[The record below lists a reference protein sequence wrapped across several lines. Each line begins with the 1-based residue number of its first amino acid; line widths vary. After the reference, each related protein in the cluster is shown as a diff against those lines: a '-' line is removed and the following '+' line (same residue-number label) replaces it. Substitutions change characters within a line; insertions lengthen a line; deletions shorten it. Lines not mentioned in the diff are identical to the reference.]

1 MITSL
6 LCMIFAV
13 SIAFALQCEFG
24 MNVGGDIKILM
35 SPYFSG
41 QYAGRTVNVK
51 PSCGNG
57 RNFQII
63 SGTRTVLTLPN
74 CPGGFP
80 SGATVR
86 VTVGGESNVC
96 HRYGLTQEPFQVS
109 LATEWEYATFQQQRE
124 AANHAIVLEEQK
136 KREGL
141 QQCQTKNAQN
151 IRENN
156 GRPILDC
163 VAINNDIAAKREAF
177 YKTCTKSQAECV
189 AEADRLFPY
198 Q

>member
-1 MITSL
+1 
-6 LCMIFAV
+6 MIFAV

-86 VTVGGESNVC
+86 VTVGGES
-96 HRYGLTQEPFQVS
+96 S
-109 LATEWEYATFQQQRE
+109 EYRMIGE
-124 AANHAIVLEEQK
+124 LMNEQT
-136 KREGL
+136 L
-141 QQCQTKNAQN
+141 
-151 IRENN
+151 
-156 GRPILDC
+156 
-163 VAINNDIAAKREAF
+163 VF
-177 YKTCTKSQAECV
+177 
-189 AEADRLFPY
+189 
-198 Q
+198 